1 MTTTPLYSAHQRSIV
16 RPIALLLAVAGAGY
30 VAGAFFHGTAPLRG
44 GSAALVQSVQ
54 ASEPRDPL
62 SANDTVPPADAID
75 GVQSDRERMSQP
87 RECDVAKGI
96 SIACVFMD

>member
-1 MTTTPLYSAHQRSIV
+1 MTTRMYSAHRRSVV

-30 VAGAFFHGTAPLRG
+30 AAGAFFHGTAPLRG

-54 ASEPRDPL
+54 ASEPRVPL
-62 SANDTVPPADAID
+62 SANGAVAPTGAIEWA
-75 GVQSDRERMSQP
+75 QPDRERMSQP

-96 SIACVFMD
+96 STACVFMD

>member
-1 MTTTPLYSAHQRSIV
+1 MTTRAYSAHRRSVV
-16 RPIALLLAVAGAGY
+16 RPVALLLAVAGAGY

-44 GSAALVQSVQ
+44 GSAAFVQSVQ
-54 ASEPRDPL
+54 ASEPRGPL
-62 SANDTVPPADAID
+62 SARGTDLPADAID
-75 GVQSDRERMSQP
+75 RVQSDRERMSQP

>member
-1 MTTTPLYSAHQRSIV
+1 MTTRMYSADRRSVV

-30 VAGAFFHGTAPLRG
+30 VAGAFVHGTAPLRG
-44 GSAALVQSVQ
+44 GSAALIQSVQ

-62 SANDTVPPADAID
+62 SANGVVAPTGAID
-75 GVQSDRERMSQP
+75 RVQSDGERMSQP

-96 SIACVFMD
+96 STACVFMD

>member
-1 MTTTPLYSAHQRSIV
+1 MTTRMYSAHRRSVV

-44 GSAALVQSVQ
+44 GSAALVQLAQ

-62 SANDTVPPADAID
+62 SANGTVAPTDAID
-75 GVQSDRERMSQP
+75 WVQSDRERILQP
-87 RECDVAKGI
+87 CECDVAKGI
-96 SIACVFMD
+96 STACVFMD

>member
-1 MTTTPLYSAHQRSIV
+1 MTTRMYSAHRRSVV

-54 ASEPRDPL
+54 AAEPRDPL
-62 SANDTVPPADAID
+62 PASGAVRPANAVDR
-75 GVQSDRERMSQP
+75 SRFDREGFSEP
-87 RECDVAKGI
+87 RECDLAKGI
-96 SIACVFMD
+96 STACLFMD